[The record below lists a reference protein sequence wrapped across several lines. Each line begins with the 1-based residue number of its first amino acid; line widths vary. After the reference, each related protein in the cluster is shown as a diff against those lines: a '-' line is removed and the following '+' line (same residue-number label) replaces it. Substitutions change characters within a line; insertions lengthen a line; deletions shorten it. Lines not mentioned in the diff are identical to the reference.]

1 MNGDAQRHRDEPFF
15 MTSRRMESLADC
27 IFAFAMTLLVINL
40 GLPDSKSV
48 HDSETIKEFLLH
60 QAGLF
65 DDYSLSFI
73 LLALYWLAHHQL
85 FHFVKQTNRVFLF
98 INVFVLMFSAL
109 IPLST
114 SIVAHYG
121 HLQVASL
128 VFHANLF
135 IVGSLFYLSW
145 LYADH
150 RGLLEADAG
159 RHDISMGKLRS
170 LLTPA
175 AAIVAALVS
184 FVTPGWSSTVYVA
197 IPLVLLLMRV
207 RDKKRRAGD

>member
-1 MNGDAQRHRDEPFF
+1 MEEGHRQDEPFF

-40 GLPDSKSV
+40 GLPDSKSI
-48 HDSETIKEFLLH
+48 HDNDTIRQFLIN
-60 QAGLF
+60 QARLF
-65 DDYSLSFI
+65 DDYVLSFI
-73 LLALYWLAHHQL
+73 LLALFWVAHHQL
-85 FHFVKQTNRVFLF
+85 FHFVKQTNRMFLL
-98 INVFVLMFSAL
+98 INIFVLMFSAL

-114 SIVAHYG
+114 SIVAHFG
-121 HLQVASL
+121 HLQIASL

-145 LYADH
+145 VYADR
-150 RGLLEADAG
+150 RGLLEVGAG
-159 RHDISMGKLRS
+159 RREIAMGKLRS

-175 AAIVAALVS
+175 ASIVAAVVS
-184 FVTPGWSSTVYVA
+184 FVIPGWSSTVYIA

-207 RDKKRRAGD
+207 REKKRRSSG